1 MPGFMELL
9 LLLIIVVL
17 IFGATK
23 LPKLGAALGKTIKS
37 FKQASED
44 RDEIEVSRV
53 DNNKDLPPGSGE

>member
-53 DNNKDLPPGSGE
+53 DNKKDLPPGSGE